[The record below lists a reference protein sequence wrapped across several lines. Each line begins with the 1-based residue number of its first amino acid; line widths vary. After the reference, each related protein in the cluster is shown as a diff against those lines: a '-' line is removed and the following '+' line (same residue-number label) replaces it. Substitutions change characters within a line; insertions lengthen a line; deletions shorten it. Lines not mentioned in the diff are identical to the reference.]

1 MSPATQTVFG
11 PFFDDLHLGLVADSA
26 PSLTLTE
33 GVAAAHAAI
42 VGDRMRL
49 ALDAELSRR
58 VLGSALAHPA
68 LVWDVANGQ
77 STLFTQRV
85 IANLFYRGFMFR
97 RAPSI
102 GDTLYTTTEVVGLRQ
117 NRPRPGRAATG
128 LAALRVRTVDQKG
141 RAVLDYTRC
150 AMLPLRNPE
159 GQTGHNADL
168 EKVGAELDPR
178 ALPAPVAG
186 WNLKAFRDA
195 APGAHFADL
204 AAGTTWEVTGGD
216 VVSSASGAGAADAE
230 HRDGASRRRL
240 QSGGTAGL
248 RRPYDQAWRRPRRRA
263 RCRTWSRSSRG
274 TDAIIWRRCARAT
287 RCAARSNSNAPS
299 RLQGGGGLVHL
310 RSRVRAD
317 REGGPQDVL
326 DWRFVGVM
334 A

>member
-1 MSPATQTVFG
+1 MSPATQTVGG
-11 PFFDDLHLGLVADSA
+11 PFFEDLHVGLVADSA
-26 PSLTLTE
+26 PALTLTE
-33 GVAAAHAAI
+33 GVAAAHGAI

-128 LAALRVRTVDQKG
+128 LAALRVRTTDQKG

-159 GQTGHNADL
+159 HPA
-168 EKVGAELDPR
+168 VHPR
-178 ALPAPVAG
+178 G
-186 WNLKAFRDA
+186 
-195 APGAHFADL
+195 
-204 AAGTTWEVTGGD
+204 
-216 VVSSASGAGAADAE
+216 
-230 HRDGASRRRL
+230 
-240 QSGGTAGL
+240 
-248 RRPYDQAWRRPRRRA
+248 RRA
-263 RCRTWSRSSRG
+263 RANA
-274 TDAIIWRRCARAT
+274 DAPIRRRPLTAR
-287 RCAARSNSNAPS
+287 R
-299 RLQGGGGLVHL
+299 V
-310 RSRVRAD
+310 RVRACCAKCRPRGPAQGD
-317 REGGPQDVL
+317 RIRATQQS
-326 DWRFVGVM
+326 
-334 A
+334 

>member
-1 MSPATQTVFG
+1 MSPATQTVGG
-11 PFFDDLHLGLVADSA
+11 PFFDDLHVGLVADSA
-26 PSLTLTE
+26 PALTLTE
-33 GVAAAHAAI
+33 GVAAAHGAI

-128 LAALRVRTVDQKG
+128 LAALRVRTTDQKG

-168 EKVGAELDPR
+168 ETIGAELDARRIAR
-178 ALPAPVAG
+178 ADRGLEPEGLSRRRAG
-186 WNLKAFRDA
+186 
-195 APGAHFADL
+195 L
-204 AAGTTWEVTGGD
+204 ALRRSCRGNGMGGHGRRRRI
-216 VVSSASGAGAADAE
+216 VGSRAGAADAE
-230 HRDGASRRRL
+230 YRDGASRRRL
-240 QSGGTAGL
+240 QFRGAAGL
-248 RRPYDQAWRRPRRRA
+248 RRPYDRIGGGPGDSRAAQPGHDCRVARMRSPCAGPRGRHFAQHARTRTRRA
-263 RCRTWSRSSRG
+263 
-274 TDAIIWRRCARAT
+274 A
-287 RCAARSNSNAPS
+287 
-299 RLQGGGGLVHL
+299 
-310 RSRVRAD
+310 
-317 REGGPQDVL
+317 
-326 DWRFVGVM
+326 
-334 A
+334 